1 MAFNFQE
8 AFQQA
13 LQKTMPAK
21 NKSRS
26 ASIAWQEAM
35 QNQPKAPTLPVAT
48 AAPPSWGQ
56 EAFERA
62 RAAAQQP
69 AAGQGG
75 WGQSIFEQALAAS
88 PQPVTFAQLAAGQ
101 GSWGGDAFQRAL
113 AGVLSGQV
121 PISQYYPQGGAGQL
135 DFSDWY
141 RDYQRMGGGGGWGG
155 GGGGGWGGGARIP
168 KMDWLRPW
176 EEFRTGQ
183 PTTQPYFAEWLES
196 MRPQMQRQY
205 MGQLPPKA
213 EPPRGTIAGET
224 TEGWRQ
230 WLQDKL
236 AQNAMYQQWWK
247 HPPEERGM
255 YYGRMAPRMRQM
267 AGI

>member
-1 MAFNFQE
+1 MAFNFQQ

-21 NKSRS
+21 NMSRS
-26 ASIAWQEAM
+26 ASTAWQEAM
-35 QNQPKAPTLPVAT
+35 QKQPKAPTLPVAT
-48 AAPPSWGQ
+48 AAPPGWGLEAFQ
-56 EAFERA
+56 RALAASSHPLSYAPIAAAPQPRTLAQIMAEQGGWGGEAFERA
-62 RAAAQQP
+62 RA
-69 AAGQGG
+69 
-75 WGQSIFEQALAAS
+75 
-88 PQPVTFAQLAAGQ
+88 
-101 GSWGGDAFQRAL
+101 D
-113 AGVLSGQV
+113 VLSGRV

-155 GGGGGWGGGARIP
+155 GGGGIAPERAV
-168 KMDWLRPW
+168 MDWLRPW

-224 TEGWRQ
+224 TESWKQ

-236 AQNAMYQQWWK
+236 AQNAPYQQWWRL
-247 HPPEERGM
+247 PPEERGM

>member
-1 MAFNFQE
+1 MAFNFQQ

-13 LQKTMPAK
+13 LQKTIPAA
-21 NKSRS
+21 NMSRS
-26 ASIAWQEAM
+26 ASVAWQEAM
-35 QNQPKAPTLPVAT
+35 QKQPKAPTLPVAT
-48 AAPPSWGQ
+48 AAPPGWGLEAFQ
-56 EAFERA
+56 RALAASSHPLSYAPIAAAPQPRTLAQIMAEQGGWGGEAFERA
-62 RAAAQQP
+62 RA
-69 AAGQGG
+69 
-75 WGQSIFEQALAAS
+75 
-88 PQPVTFAQLAAGQ
+88 
-101 GSWGGDAFQRAL
+101 D
-113 AGVLSGQV
+113 VLSGRV
-121 PISQYYPQGGAGQL
+121 PISQYYPQDGAGQL

-155 GGGGGWGGGARIP
+155 GGGGIAPERAI
-168 KMDWLRPW
+168 MDWLRPW

-205 MGQLPPKA
+205 MGQLPPEAK
-213 EPPRGTIAGET
+213 PPRGTIAGET
-224 TEGWRQ
+224 TESWKQ

-236 AQNAMYQQWWK
+236 AQNAPYQQWWRL
-247 HPPEERGM
+247 PPEERGM

>member
-21 NKSRS
+21 NMSRS
-26 ASIAWQEAM
+26 ASTAWQKAM
-35 QNQPKAPTLPVAT
+35 QNQPKAPTLPAAT
-48 AAPPSWGQ
+48 AAPPGWGQ

-75 WGQSIFEQALAAS
+75 WGQE
-88 PQPVTFAQLAAGQ
+88 
-101 GSWGGDAFQRAL
+101 AFQRAL

-121 PISQYYPQGGAGQL
+121 PISQYYPQGGGRPL
-135 DFSDWY
+135 DFSDEY
-141 RDYQRMGGGGGWGG
+141 RAYQQMGGGGWGG
-155 GGGGGWGGGARIP
+155 GGGGIAPERAI
-168 KMDWLRPW
+168 MDWLRPW

-196 MRPQMQRQY
+196 MRPQLQRQY
-205 MGQLPPKA
+205 LGQLPP
-213 EPPRGTIAGET
+213 ELERTRGTTAGET
-224 TEGWRQ
+224 TESWRQ

-236 AQNAMYQQWWK
+236 AQNAPYQQWWRL
-247 HPPEERGM
+247 PPEERGM

>member
-1 MAFNFQE
+1 MAFNFQQ

-21 NKSRS
+21 NMSRS
-26 ASIAWQEAM
+26 ASTAWQKAM
-35 QNQPKAPTLPVAT
+35 QNQPKAPTLPAAT

-56 EAFERA
+56 EAFQRA
-62 RAAAQQP
+62 RAVEQARA

-88 PQPVTFAQLAAGQ
+88 PQPATFAQAAAGQ
-101 GSWGGDAFQRAL
+101 GGWGQEAFERAR
-113 AGVLSGQV
+113 ADVLSGRV

-155 GGGGGWGGGARIP
+155 GGGGIAPERAI
-168 KMDWLRPW
+168 MDWLRPW

-196 MRPQMQRQY
+196 MRPQLQRQY
-205 MGQLPPKA
+205 LGQLPP
-213 EPPRGTIAGET
+213 ELERTRGTTAGET
-224 TEGWRQ
+224 TESWRQ

-236 AQNAMYQQWWK
+236 AQNAPYQQWWRL
-247 HPPEERGM
+247 PPEERGM

>member
-35 QNQPKAPTLPVAT
+35 QNQPKAPTLPAVT

-56 EAFERA
+56 EAFKQA
-62 RAAAQQP
+62 KAAAL
-69 AAGQGG
+69 AGQGG
-75 WGQSIFEQALAAS
+75 WGQGGWGQEAFERAKQAALEGYGERYGGLS
-88 PQPVTFAQLAAGQ
+88 PN
-101 GSWGGDAFQRAL
+101 GSWTL
-113 AGVLSGQV
+113 PNWGV
-121 PISQYYPQGGAGQL
+121 PYPPLPPWG
-135 DFSDWY
+135 
-141 RDYQRMGGGGGWGG
+141 RGG
-155 GGGGGWGGGARIP
+155 GGGGGGGGIALKRAI
-168 KMDWLRPW
+168 MDWLRPW

-183 PTTQPYFAEWLES
+183 PTTQPYFAEWLEA
-196 MRPQMQRQY
+196 MRPQLQRQY
-205 MGQLPPKA
+205 LGQLPP
-213 EPPRGTIAGET
+213 ELERTRGTTAGET
-224 TEGWRQ
+224 TESWRQ

-236 AQNAMYQQWWK
+236 AQNAPYQQWWRL
-247 HPPEERGM
+247 PPEERGM